1 MKRKRIKAV
10 FNSEVKKRG
19 WPDAGTCNGES
30 KTVHFRQLPQ
40 EGGMKALPLDAV
52 GKSIE
57 KALIS
62 AEAGRDGT
70 FSLFPPSTP
79 QSGGS
84 R

>member
-1 MKRKRIKAV
+1 
-10 FNSEVKKRG
+10 
-19 WPDAGTCNGES
+19 
-30 KTVHFRQLPQ
+30 
-40 EGGMKALPLDAV
+40 MKALPLDAV